1 MRRDALH
8 WGVSATIVIGDV
20 HGCADELSAL
30 LAACGHRKNDHVV
43 LVGDLVAKGPDSHG
57 VLALVRECGARA
69 VLGNHDASLLRLHAK
84 LAAGETIP
92 AGRADQLALAR
103 TLDDDDWALL
113 ASLPYWLRLPQFDA
127 LVVHAG
133 VVPGIALEQQ
143 DPDMLLNMRTLD
155 AQGRPSRRPD
165 GGVLW
170 GTLWEG
176 PELVLFGHHASV
188 GLQRHPH
195 AIGLDSG
202 CVYGR
207 ELTAYVLPEG
217 RFVSVP
223 ARKQYVAIAG
233 ARA

>member
-1 MRRDALH
+1 
-8 WGVSATIVIGDV
+8 VPATIVIGDV
-20 HGCADELSAL
+20 HGCADELAAL
-30 LAACGHRKNDHVV
+30 LVACQRRADDRVV

-57 VLALVRECGARA
+57 VLALLRECGALA
-69 VLGNHDASLLRLHAK
+69 VRGNHDASLLRIREK
-84 LAAGETIP
+84 LIAGEPVP
-92 AGRADQLALAR
+92 AGRAEQAALAR
-103 TLDDDDWALL
+103 TLDDDDWAYLS
-113 ASLPYWLRLPQFDA
+113 ALPYWLRLPELNA

-133 VVPGIALEQQ
+133 LVPGVAIERQ
-143 DPDMLLNMRTLD
+143 DPETLMNMRTID

-170 GTLWEG
+170 GSLWPG

-202 CVYGR
+202 CVYGH
-207 ELTAYVLPEG
+207 ELTAYVMPEG

-223 ARKQYVAIAG
+223 ARRQYAG
-233 ARA
+233 IYGAHA